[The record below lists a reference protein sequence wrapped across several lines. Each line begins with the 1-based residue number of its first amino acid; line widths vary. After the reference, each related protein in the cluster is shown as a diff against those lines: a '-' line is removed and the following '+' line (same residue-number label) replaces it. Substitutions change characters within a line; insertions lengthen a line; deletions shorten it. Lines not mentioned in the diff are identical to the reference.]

1 MGEEA
6 SIRIPDK
13 VFYTVNVLKKY
24 AAEFKERIGFRLTE
38 KAEALDEIIE
48 YMARPATLKHDT
60 KELYDKIPA
69 VGRQIAAIGKALE
82 LPGQSRNYGR
92 WAKKE
97 SVGRQTLKNYIEIF
111 EAAATEKPNVDVS
124 KDLNALKSAA
134 FSDIIW
140 DEITNLEYLADP
152 KEFVYDFT
160 VPGNDSFMV
169 DDAILVHNTLNSVD
183 WDTKVMIAKN
193 GEIICP
199 EIGEFIDT
207 HLAANPDS
215 VKVYANNQEYL
226 DLNDGNDWQA
236 ISCDEDGKMMWTKL
250 EAVTRHPVVNEDG
263 TDTILEVETESGR
276 VTKATKGKSF
286 LTLIDG
292 KVKEINGSELKVGD
306 VLPIANS
313 LAIGEIALIEKIAL
327 RKYLPPTE
335 WLYGTDVN
343 LALAELYGQERHW
356 FQKNNG
362 NLFTIPYSRSDA
374 FREAFVDGKNTNA
387 ENIHPGFVYPARTRP
402 DVSQIPDEIPLT
414 QEFGFF
420 AGAYVAE
427 GMANTTQVN
436 ITNND
441 TSYLEKV
448 QHLMNTWNVGT
459 HLVSEKRLCEKTGI
473 KGTSTSLVIHS
484 TLLAALM
491 QKLFGRVSGE
501 KTLPDWVFQAPDA
514 FVQGLVDGYISGD
527 GTIEKRS
534 GSVHATSVSKDL
546 LTRFS
551 TLFARYGI
559 FARISSHM
567 PEQGKFDSVRMAYT
581 LTLPAHY
588 SKLFADTFPLSL
600 EYKQDILDYH
610 FGLMTKV
617 QESLREMTGE
627 VIWDPIKSI
636 KEINPIKE
644 KVYDFTVK
652 DTKNFMTYSCHL
664 VRDTFHL
671 AGVASK
677 SNVTRG
683 VPRLKELLKVTQNPK
698 AVSLTIPLKKE
709 YQNSKAK
716 AREVS
721 QELELTLLRDMTIKT
736 AIYFDPK
743 DNDTVLKEDR
753 ELLAFYKMFEQDSQE
768 GEQATQSV
776 WSKYILRLEFNR
788 QNMFDKNITMDDI
801 LFVLRRRFEDEVQM
815 VYSDFNSQKLV
826 MRIRLSEES
835 LATSGDPASLDA
847 LASYKKF
854 QNKLLN
860 AVIIRGLPGIKA
872 ATFRKGSERLS
883 YNEEE
888 GKYKTSEEY
897 ILDTDGSNFLEVMN
911 HPAVDAT
918 RVTSTHVHDV
928 YPLLGIEATRHTL
941 YTEITTLF
949 EDGQINYRHL
959 GLLVDV
965 MTRAGRLMSVD
976 RYGINKLDIGPLAKA
991 SFEETERIL
1000 LKAAVFGEIDPVTGV
1015 SANIMTGQPIRG
1027 GTAFS
1032 DILLDEVALLRLQKG
1047 LPPVGDYA
1055 SGREAP
1061 VTEDAELLEGPVDD
1075 FCSPSRLRM
1084 NLTLPTTK
1092 ANLNDEPDIE
1102 FVELEE
1108 E

>member
-1 MGEEA
+1 MSGREGLIDTAVKTADTGYIQRQLVKAMEDLVVQHDGTVRDANMNIAQFHYGEDGINSTKIESQTLEFSKLSREDIARDYGLEGVDLVPVLADGLDRGDDKAALKAFAEQVRADQKMVVEGVFRSGNQGQMFSAVNLDRLLLNMKIKFGLSDQVKTNLTPLRVLAGIEA
-6 SIRIPDK
+6 VLEKTQRFHK
-13 VFYTVNVLKKY
+13 MWAALLRYTMSPLKMIV
-24 AAEFKERIGFRLTE
+24 KERFTE
-38 KAEALDEIIE
+38 SAFD
-48 YMARPATLKHDT
+48 TLCELLVT
-60 KELYDKIPA
+60 KNWQAWVQPGEQ
-69 VGRQIAAIGKALE
+69 VGIIAAQSIGE
-82 LPGQSRNYGR
+82 PSTQ
-92 WAKKE
+92 
-97 SVGRQTLKNYIEIF
+97 
-111 EAAATEKPNVDVS
+111 
-124 KDLNALKSAA
+124 
-134 FSDIIW
+134 
-140 DEITNLEYLADP
+140 
-152 KEFVYDFT
+152 
-160 VPGNDSFMV
+160 M
-169 DDAILVHNTLNSVD
+169 TLN
-183 WDTKVMIAKN
+183 
-193 GEIICP
+193 
-199 EIGEFIDT
+199 
-207 HLAANPDS
+207 
-215 VKVYANNQEYL
+215 
-226 DLNDGNDWQA
+226 
-236 ISCDEDGKMMWTKL
+236 
-250 EAVTRHPVVNEDG
+250 
-263 TDTILEVETESGR
+263 
-276 VTKATKGKSF
+276 
-286 LTLIDG
+286 
-292 KVKEINGSELKVGD
+292 
-306 VLPIANS
+306 
-313 LAIGEIALIEKIAL
+313 
-327 RKYLPPTE
+327 
-335 WLYGTDVN
+335 
-343 LALAELYGQERHW
+343 
-356 FQKNNG
+356 
-362 NLFTIPYSRSDA
+362 
-374 FREAFVDGKNTNA
+374 
-387 ENIHPGFVYPARTRP
+387 
-402 DVSQIPDEIPLT
+402 
-414 QEFGFF
+414 
-420 AGAYVAE
+420 
-427 GMANTTQVN
+427 
-436 ITNND
+436 
-441 TSYLEKV
+441 
-448 QHLMNTWNVGT
+448 
-459 HLVSEKRLCEKTGI
+459 
-473 KGTSTSLVIHS
+473 
-484 TLLAALM
+484 
-491 QKLFGRVSGE
+491 
-501 KTLPDWVFQAPDA
+501 
-514 FVQGLVDGYISGD
+514 
-527 GTIEKRS
+527 
-534 GSVHATSVSKDL
+534 
-546 LTRFS
+546 
-551 TLFARYGI
+551 
-559 FARISSHM
+559 
-567 PEQGKFDSVRMAYT
+567 
-581 LTLPAHY
+581 
-588 SKLFADTFPLSL
+588 
-600 EYKQDILDYH
+600 
-610 FGLMTKV
+610 
-617 QESLREMTGE
+617 
-627 VIWDPIKSI
+627 
-636 KEINPIKE
+636 
-644 KVYDFTVK
+644 
-652 DTKNFMTYSCHL
+652 
-664 VRDTFHL
+664 TFHL